1 MSSSY
6 NIHVP
11 IYRFNLILVTGD
23 TAKECEEE
31 TARLWAE
38 NNPLDPFLVHG
49 TVDFYGRFSV
59 IDSPHPDCRDMPFIA
74 IVMKPNQYGKFSD
87 KEWQEEIHM
96 NIAHECIHAAFHILD
111 HVGITV
117 DGNNHEALT
126 YLVGFLQKE
135 CIGLI
140 FKEKAKRTAK
150 HNPSVSKKTLATAKL
165 AVKKVKETNNGK
177 SCQ

>member
-23 TAKECEEE
+23 TAKDCEEE

-38 NNPLDPFLVHG
+38 NNPLDPFLAPPKSL
-49 TVDFYGRFSV
+49 DFYGTFYDV
-59 IDSPHPDCRDMPFIA
+59 ESPHPDCRNMPVIMV
-74 IVMKPNQYGKFSD
+74 VMKQNQYGKFSD

-96 NIAHECIHAAFHILD
+96 NIAHECIHAAFHVLD

-117 DGNNHEALT
+117 DNNNHEALT

-135 CIGLI
+135 CIGLV
-140 FKEKAKRTAK
+140 FKEKAKR
-150 HNPSVSKKTLATAKL
+150 
-165 AVKKVKETNNGK
+165 AVKQTITKAEAEKLLGK
-177 SCQ
+177 KIEG